1 MIGVL
6 SGFAIIGCII
16 ALGYVVERTGLIGE
30 SALQP
35 LSRLI
40 YFVAS
45 PALLFTVMVDADL
58 GVLLSPGVLVTVITI
73 AAGIVVYLALSLTV
87 LRKSV
92 PNTVVGVLAAVQ
104 ANAGNI
110 GLPVAAFV
118 LGDAQIVAP
127 VMLVQVLFLMPV
139 CLVIMDLSTQSRIRL
154 GTIAMQPFRN
164 PAIIA
169 ALAGLAIGLSGTEL
183 PVEVLQ
189 PFDLVGGAC
198 VPLFLLTFGMALR
211 GQRMFTTGPTG
222 REVAVATA
230 IKIVLMPAAAFVL
243 GRYALGL
250 DDAELFPVL
259 VVAALPTAQNVYNV
273 AVRFGRG
280 ETMSI
285 STIMVTTLLSVPVL
299 LVAAAVL
306 QH

>member
-6 SGFAIIGCII
+6 SGFAIIGSVI
-16 ALGYVVERTGLIGE
+16 ALGYLIERTGLIGE
-30 SALQP
+30 NALKP

-58 GVLLSPGVLVTVITI
+58 GVLLSPGVMVTVITI
-73 AAGIVVYLALSLTV
+73 AAGIVVYLTLSLTV

-92 PNTVVGVLAAVQ
+92 PNTVIGVLAAVQ

-110 GLPVAAFV
+110 GLPVAAYV
-118 LGDAQIVAP
+118 LGNAQIVAP
-127 VMLVQVLFLMPV
+127 VMLVQVLVLTPV
-139 CLVIMDLSTQSRIRL
+139 CLVIMDLSTQAKIRI
-154 GTIAMQPFRN
+154 GTIALQPFRN
-164 PAIIA
+164 PGIIA
-169 ALAGLAIGLSGTEL
+169 ALAGLAFGLSGAQL
-183 PVEVLQ
+183 PAEVLQ
-189 PFDLVGGAC
+189 PFELVGAAC
-198 VPLFLLTFGMALR
+198 VPLFLITFGMALR
-211 GQRMFTTGPTG
+211 GQRIFTAGRAG
-222 REVAVATA
+222 REVTA
-230 IKIVLMPAAAFVL
+230 ASVIKVVLMPVAAFVL
-243 GRYALGL
+243 GRYVFGL

-280 ETMSI
+280 EAMSI

-299 LVAAAVL
+299 LVAAAL
-306 QH
+306 LHP